1 MKTYIHD
8 LPEIR
13 FITVKPTDIM
23 VLENEADTWK
33 IPVADLQLLF
43 SNDAKIQAVY
53 DELLELINNNKDS
66 DTESISNILI
76 TLEEYNNKINSL
88 IESSAN
94 IVSRVVTIENNIST
108 LQTDLK
114 NLTDRVTTAESRLDS
129 IDKILD
135 ALDKRIAAL
144 ESDNKTNKEKIT
156 KIESKNTQQDASI
169 TEINTAIKELKE
181 LIESYN
187 GVSTDALNKVE
198 KELRDKITEKY
209 NELLQIIDECHHQT
223 PLIV

>member
-13 FITVKPTDIM
+13 FTNVKPTDIA

-43 SNDAKIQAVY
+43 SNDSKIQAIY
-53 DELLELINNNKDS
+53 NELLELINSNKDS
-66 DTESISNILI
+66 STESISSILNK
-76 TLEEYNNKINSL
+76 LDEYNNKINSL
-88 IESSAN
+88 IESSSN

-108 LQTDLK
+108 LQIDLK
-114 NLTDRVTTAESRLDS
+114 KLTDRVTTTETRLDG

-156 KIESKNTQQDASI
+156 KIESKNTQQDTAI
-169 TEINTAIKELKE
+169 IDINNTIKELKE

-187 GVSTDALNKVE
+187 GVSTDSLNKVE
-198 KELRDKITEKY
+198 KELKETITEKY

-223 PLIV
+223 SIIV